1 MSLLIVILAL
11 WGIGKA
17 ISAAQER
24 KRQEQIARIKREQQ
38 RQREEAAR
46 MREDFRREQAE
57 AKERAKRQAEI
68 ERETVR
74 LAKEQAKQA
83 AQLARHEEQI
93 NKLYERVDKCK
104 DDIAHF
110 SELAEKYTA
119 QRDAAQRQLDEL
131 RDRLNVANGG
141 LDPEQ
146 IAHGDMSKWDETS
159 DMGEYMEKWSKA
171 FDDKKS
177 GKSKTSDIDKMQKQ
191 AEQLESKIIRLN
203 NNIYSAEQKVKKA
216 KADKYRA
223 EAALSA

>member
-1 MSLLIVILAL
+1 MSIIAIIAVIMLASAL
-11 WGIGKA
+11 DKA
-17 ISAAQER
+17 I
-24 KRQEQIARIKREQQ
+24 KRQKAKQAALEKR
-38 RQREEAAR
+38 
-46 MREDFRREQAE
+46 M
-57 AKERAKRQAEI
+57 AKEREAQRKINE
-68 ERETVR
+68 R
-74 LAKEQAKQA
+74 LAKEQERQRKEQEKQA
-83 AQLARHEEQI
+83 AQLAKHEEQI
-93 NKLYERVDKCK
+93 SKLYERVDKCE

-146 IAHGDMSKWDETS
+146 IAHGDMSKWRDTS
-159 DMGEYMEKWSKA
+159 DMGEYMDKWSKA

-191 AEQLESKIIRLN
+191 AEALENKIIRLN

-216 KADKYRA
+216 QADKYRA

>member
-1 MSLLIVILAL
+1 MSIIAIIGVIILASWL
-11 WGIGKA
+11 SKSVKRQKA
-17 ISAAQER
+17 KQSALAAQMA
-24 KRQEQIARIKREQQ
+24 K
-38 RQREEAAR
+38 QREAQRKINE
-46 MREDFRREQAE
+46 
-57 AKERAKRQAEI
+57 
-68 ERETVR
+68 R
-74 LAKEQAKQA
+74 LAKEQERQRKEQEKQA
-83 AQLARHEEQI
+83 AQLAKHEEQI
-93 NKLYERVDKCK
+93 NKLYERVEKCE

-119 QRDAAQRQLDEL
+119 QRDKAQQQLDEL

-146 IAHGDMSKWDETS
+146 IAHGDMSKWRDTS
-159 DMGEYMEKWSKA
+159 DAGKYMEKWSKA

-223 EAALSA
+223 EAALSV